1 MEHRNHLDNAL
12 EIIFRDSAITGF
24 WDSHN
29 KYISE
34 KIVTDREWYWQGLNS
49 GSHRYGLFTLSMI
62 LLSKDLYDLDT
73 TKYDEKIVDFIY
85 WTYNNLRRL
94 TTSEL
99 TYGGLLS
106 IILGKKLYGIN
117 EFELE
122 VIEDVLT
129 KAYNN
134 IIPFTDN
141 QNSLILIASKYF
153 LDQKKDDEQLSKL
166 KKLTNIIL
174 SSKKKS
180 AFFETGDIRAIY
192 HQRIMYTLWGLLFA
206 SNYYS
211 SEQIKAA
218 VEDILKYVWDKRRDK
233 KDNAFFWHPS
243 FYIINYR
250 NKIKIPIYNPKS
262 ARYLFECHQT
272 FFANSINFYQK
283 FFELGF
289 YEEEKEKAMEWIWG
303 NNRIN
308 KDLNDV
314 TGIGIPARIM
324 DLKGNLLIS
333 GQQFIGSYEIGSF
346 ILALAAQNVIKDT
359 AILK

>member
-1 MEHRNHLDNAL
+1 MEHKNHQDSAL

-73 TKYDEKIVDFIY
+73 IKFDEKIVDFIY

-106 IILGKKLYGIN
+106 VILGKKLYRIN
-117 EFELE
+117 EFELD

-166 KKLTNIIL
+166 KKLTSIIL

-211 SEQIKAA
+211 SDQIKATA
-218 VEDILKYVWDKRRDK
+218 EDILKYVWNKRRDK

-243 FYIINYR
+243 FYIINYK

-283 FFELGF
+283 FFESSF

-346 ILALAAQNVIKDT
+346 ILALAAQNVIKESE
-359 AILK
+359 ILK